1 MFEVDLTRT
10 RDEEILNKLDIV
22 YDVGGGELD
31 HHGNNKVYREDGT
44 PYAACGLI
52 WNKFGKEVVK
62 FKAPKLDEDEVE
74 DIFNYIDRNF
84 IEGVDALDNGIWI
97 DKTDIPL
104 VHISSIISGFNPL
117 WNSDQDENEAFNEAV
132 EVSRAVLRNM
142 MYQRL
147 SVLESKER
155 VIKAYN
161 KRKNPQLLVLDRYCP
176 YSEALKD
183 ADEKKEVLFVI
194 YPRKDSY
201 AMQSVRGENSEDKK
215 KLPKEWA
222 GLRDEELALVT
233 GVPDAVFCHTGRF
246 IAVAKSL
253 GGIMKLAELAVQ
265 YKEENEIK
273 ESKGFLEFLRNILKK
288 AK

>member
-1 MFEVDLTRT
+1 VELTRT
-10 RDEEILNKLDIV
+10 RNEDILSKLDIV

-52 WNKFGKEVVK
+52 WNKFGRQVIK
-62 FKAPKLDEDEVE
+62 FKDPKLNGDEIDDV
-74 DIFNYIDRNF
+74 FNHIDRNF

-117 WNSDQDENEAFNEAV
+117 WNSDKDENEAFNEAV
-132 EVSRAVLRNM
+132 EFSGAVLRNTM
-142 MYQRL
+142 NQRF
-147 SVLESKER
+147 SVLKSKEQVVR
-155 VIKAYN
+155 AFK

-176 YSEALKD
+176 YSETLREV
-183 ADEKKEVLFVI
+183 DEEREVLFVV

-201 AMQSVRGENSEDKK
+201 AMQSVRGENSQDKK

-222 GLRDEELALVT
+222 GLRDEELAFVT
-233 GVPDAVFCHTGRF
+233 GVSDAVFCHSGRF
-246 IAVAKSL
+246 IAVAQSL
-253 GGIMKLAELAVQ
+253 EGIMKLAELAVN
-265 YKEENEIK
+265 YKEEE
-273 ESKGFLEFLRNILKK
+273 ESKPKGIFELIKNMFKK
-288 AK
+288 TK